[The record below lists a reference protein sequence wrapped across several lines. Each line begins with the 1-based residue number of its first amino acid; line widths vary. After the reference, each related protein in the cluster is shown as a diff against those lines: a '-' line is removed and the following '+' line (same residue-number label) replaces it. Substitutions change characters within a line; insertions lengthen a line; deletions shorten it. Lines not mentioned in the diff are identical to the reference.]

1 MKNEDSDN
9 KLTTF
14 LRANKPDVPA
24 AAYGFEER
32 LLNVTVRRSWR
43 YRFNALIQP
52 TWRYTFAFSVAAL
65 LIVFAVNRPNDSMQ
79 NNETPVLVVT
89 QTTEVNL
96 NEDDIYSFF
105 VESMDGV
112 QGNQN
117 TDVLAEIDLI

>member
-52 TWRYTFAFSVAAL
+52 KWRYTFAFSVAAL